1 MELIESFNKEVTIAY
16 KMRKETRHVVT
27 IYGFDFDAQ
36 RGLAL
41 LAMELG
47 GESLSKRII
56 RLHRMKNME
65 RRRHRPDGM
74 MQTGGDFISPRE
86 RKNIWVQL
94 ADIVQALHRHHVVSK
109 CK

>member
-1 MELIESFNKEVTIAY
+1 
-16 KMRKETRHVVT
+16 MRKDTRHVVT
-27 IYGFDFDAQ
+27 IYGFDFDKR

-47 GESLSKRII
+47 GETLEKRIN

-65 RRRHRPDGM
+65 RRRRQPDGITL
-74 MQTGGDFISPRE
+74 TGSDILSPHE

-94 ADIVQALHRHHVVSK
+94 ADIIQALHRHHVVSK